1 MSFLCVH
8 MNRIINGL
16 CEAIIYCNYYLQFNL
31 LPNYLLAV
39 SSMELQ
45 LNVVL
50 VIKLTF
56 LPWKK
61 GFISLTNY
69 LLFLWNTKFFYDF
82 FLFFDSFSTEFYS
95 CYLCNSNNNLFL
107 STAASIMQRKALGL
121 IGMKCSGI
129 PFWKWKF
136 FGQRAKAFLWLI

>member
-16 CEAIIYCNYYLQFNL
+16 CEVIIYCNYYLQFNL
-31 LPNYLLAV
+31 LSNYLLVV

-45 LNVVL
+45 LNVIP

-61 GFISLTNY
+61 G
-69 LLFLWNTKFFYDF
+69 
-82 FLFFDSFSTEFYS
+82 SFH
-95 CYLCNSNNNLFL
+95 
-107 STAASIMQRKALGL
+107 
-121 IGMKCSGI
+121 
-129 PFWKWKF
+129 
-136 FGQRAKAFLWLI
+136 

>member
-16 CEAIIYCNYYLQFNL
+16 CEVIIYCNYYLQFNL
-31 LPNYLLAV
+31 LSNYLLAV
-39 SSMELQ
+39 SSMKLQ
-45 LNVVL
+45 LNCCSCYK
-50 VIKLTF
+50 ISIFTM
-56 LPWKK
+56 KK

-69 LLFLWNTKFFYDF
+69 LLFLWNRKFLWF
-82 FLFFDSFSTEFYS
+82 FLFFDSFSTKFYS

-121 IGMKCSGI
+121 IRMKCLGI
-129 PFWKWKF
+129 PF
-136 FGQRAKAFLWLI
+136 